1 MPAVQLHRAEPQENT
16 DALRAQLEA
25 ELDAC
30 SEADS
35 TGRNHVR
42 DFMIDNGI
50 WHIAELD
57 YSLRERF
64 EAYLGK
70 EISLIS
76 LHAYLRAF
84 DKVKQHAVRGKVRLL
99 QDGKPVRPPYKN
111 EILYLPYHQNPEI
124 AKKFDNSTKKK
135 DLVWDFSCPVS
146 ERMKRQVHQV
156 LHYEIENMK
165 DKRALRKH
173 LVALRKLYDH
183 CVETGI
189 SDIEKMELEQ
199 IEGFIATLQPGYE
212 RKCTMGAIDRCRYV
226 LFMEAKDIRWETD
239 VWYVERLHL
248 KPERLNPSKPIRN
261 ISFLEVPHKKNREYL
276 KKYIRYGLGITE
288 LSLSAIIMEMRYI
301 RSFLS
306 ALNMKQEETVCC
318 VTSERIEYY
327 FEQLNEKGL
336 QAESYNKQVMSILR
350 FFQFLQARQH
360 VGKMP
365 FQKDTYLKKAV
376 PQHHNR
382 SVEEKTVAEILSKLH
397 CFPEEVRLMY
407 LHLWGLGLRLSEVC
421 TLKGDAYYI
430 QGEDAWIK
438 VYQIK
443 MRTYKRIPIP
453 TALYKLMQVY
463 LKKYHIG
470 VESYVFQNQKGG
482 AYHSGTFQ
490 LKMKE
495 CCEKNNI
502 RNGMYVFQSHDYRH
516 SIATYFYDEE
526 VSLQGIRDY
535 LGHVYEE
542 MTRQY
547 VDYMSRKVA
556 KANEAYF
563 SGHSLAAALRKEV
576 KENGNKDLSE
586 RPSLL

>member
-50 WHIAELD
+50 WHIVELD
-57 YSLRERF
+57 YTLRERF
-64 EAYLGK
+64 KAHFEK
-70 EISLIS
+70 RVSLIS
-76 LHAYLRAF
+76 LRVYLRAF
-84 DKVKQHAVRGKVRLL
+84 DKVKQHAVQGRVRLL

-124 AKKFDNSTKKK
+124 AKQFEKGRKKEV
-135 DLVWDFSCPVS
+135 LIWDFSRPAP

-156 LHYEIENMK
+156 LHNEIENTK
-165 DKRALRKH
+165 NKETLQCH
-173 LVALRKLYDH
+173 LTALRKLYNH

-199 IEGFIATLQPGYE
+199 IEGFISTLQPGYE
-212 RKCTMGAIDRCRYV
+212 RRHMACMIDHCRYA
-226 LFMEAKDIRWETD
+226 LFMEAEDIRWEAN
-239 VWYVERLHL
+239 VWYVELLHL
-248 KPERLNPSKPIRN
+248 KSERLNPAKPIHN

-276 KKYIRYGLGITE
+276 KQYIRYGLGITD
-288 LSLSAIIMEMRYI
+288 LSLQSLTMEMRYI

-306 ALNMKQEETVCC
+306 ALNMKEEETVCC
-318 VTSERIEYY
+318 VTL
-327 FEQLNEKGL
+327 EQIDSYLRQLEEKEL
-336 QAESYNKQVMSILR
+336 QAKSYNAQVMAILR
-350 FFQFLQARQH
+350 FFHFLQARRYINRI
-360 VGKMP
+360 P
-365 FQKDTYLKKAV
+365 FQKDFYLKKEV
-376 PQHHNR
+376 PLHHNR
-382 SVEEKTVAEILSKLH
+382 SVEEKTAAEILSKLH
-397 CFPEEVRLMY
+397 CFPEEIRLMY

-430 QGEDAWIK
+430 RGGDTWIK
-438 VYQIK
+438 VYQVK
-443 MRTYKRIPIP
+443 MRTYKWIPIP

-470 VESYVFQNQKGG
+470 AESYAFQNQKGG
-482 AYHSGTFQ
+482 AYNRGTFET
-490 LKMKE
+490 KMKE

-502 RNGMYVFQSHDYRH
+502 QEGTYAFQSHDYRH

-563 SGHSLAAALRKEV
+563 SGHSLMAALRKEV
-576 KENGNKDLSE
+576 KELGNEDLSE